1 MPDLFPITKSDKLAC
16 IEREIKMRET
26 VYPRWVTESRMSQTK
41 ADRELEVMRAIAEDY
56 RG

>member
-1 MPDLFPITKSDKLAC
+1 MPDLFPITKADKLAC